1 MASWRIPCRSMSG
14 VALAALLLGAT
25 AARAMAASPA
35 GQPGDRLAA
44 AIANGA
50 RPEAASR
57 GERQGSKLLVNGIER
72 RAGWLWRGPEGAA
85 PAELWLP
92 LEVLQDQLGFSSRT
106 NAEGALDLEW
116 YGRGLIV
123 PPGRQRSLADEV
135 AVEVAGVIAAAGM
148 KAELR
153 GDVLSLEL
161 PPPALLRIRTS
172 DTPGVR
178 RVVLDLDGPAA
189 VGSEGEGLRID
200 LRSAAAQ
207 RGQLAGLGLVPR
219 QGSGS
224 LSLAARPRKLFT
236 LGDPPRVVIDLP
248 AEAAKAAAPAA
259 TPAAAPLDPRLQ
271 ALLGKE
277 VRWDRSVQQVGGR
290 RILLNAVR
298 FDPRAASLELR
309 PLSHPQT
316 MEGLSSLVGLARHY
330 DALVAINGGFF
341 NRVRRL
347 PLGAL
352 KEQGR
357 WRSGPILNRGV
368 VAWEPRSLPRF
379 GRLSLQEWVSDGSGR
394 RLPVDFVNS
403 GFVKRGLSR
412 YTADWGRAYR
422 ALSGAESGVLVRQG
436 TVQQR
441 FDQGRLAAGVPLAPG
456 DILLVGRAGTV
467 LPWQPGERLDL
478 ESRPSSE
485 LGQAS
490 NVLGGGPL
498 LLLNGQRVL
507 NGTAEGF
514 SPSFLSQGAPRTVIG
529 SDGRSL
535 WLVTM
540 EGVGDAGPTLLEAAV
555 ALQRLGLRD
564 ALNLDG
570 GSSTGLVMG
579 GRQTVKGRGVAGSVH
594 NALGL
599 VPVLGGEVSRGR

>member
-1 MASWRIPCRSMSG
+1 MASWRIPSRSMSW
-14 VALAALLLGAT
+14 VALTALLLGAT

-35 GQPGDRLAA
+35 GRDDPLAG

-50 RPEAASR
+50 RRDTPAQ
-57 GERQGSKLLVNGIER
+57 GERQGSKLLVNGVAR
-72 RAGWLWRGPEGAA
+72 RAGWLWRGPEGSA

-106 NAEGALDLEW
+106 NAQGALDLEW

-123 PPGRQRSLADEV
+123 PPARQRSLADEV
-135 AVEVAGVIAAAGM
+135 AVEVAGVLAAVGM
-148 KAELR
+148 KAEVR
-153 GDVLSLEL
+153 GEVLSLEL
-161 PPPALLRIRTS
+161 PPPALLRVRS
-172 DTPGVR
+172 SSQPGVR
-178 RVVLDLDGPAA
+178 RVVLDLDGPTA
-189 VGSEGEGLRID
+189 VGSDGNGLRLD
-200 LRSAAAQ
+200 LRSAAALQ
-207 RGQLAGLGLVPR
+207 GQLASLGLAPR
-219 QGSGS
+219 QGTNT
-224 LSLAARPRKLFT
+224 LTLVARPRKLFT

-248 AEAAKAAAPAA
+248 AASGKGKE
-259 TPAAAPLDPRLQ
+259 PAAAPLDPRLQ

-277 VRWDRSVQQVGGR
+277 LRWDRSVQQVGGR

-330 DALVAINGGFF
+330 NALVAINGGFF

-394 RLPVDFVNS
+394 RWPVEFVNS
-403 GFVKRGLSR
+403 GYVKRGLSR
-412 YTADWGRAYR
+412 YTADWGRVYR
-422 ALSGAESGVLVRQG
+422 ALSGAESAVLVRQG
-436 TVQQR
+436 AVQQR
-441 FDQGRLAAGVPLAPG
+441 LDQARLAAGVRLGPG
-456 DILLVGRAGTV
+456 DVLLVGRAGMV
-467 LPWQPGERLDL
+467 PPWREGERLDL

-540 EGVGDAGPTLLEAAV
+540 EGMGDAGPTLLEAAV

-599 VPVLGGEVSRGR
+599 VPVLAGEVSRGR

>member
-1 MASWRIPCRSMSG
+1 MALTLSPTA
-14 VALAALLLGAT
+14 ALAGS
-25 AARAMAASPA
+25 AAPANRADPLA
-35 GQPGDRLAA
+35 G

-50 RPEAASR
+50 RRDVAAQ
-57 GERQGSKLLVNGIER
+57 GERQGSQLVVNGVSR
-72 RAGWLWRGPEGAA
+72 RAAWLWRGPAGAP

-116 YGRGLIV
+116 YGRGLVV
-123 PPGRQRSLADEV
+123 PPSRQRSLADEV
-135 AVEVAGVIAAAGM
+135 AVEVAGVLAATGV
-148 KAELR
+148 KADLR
-153 GDVLSLEL
+153 GEVLRLDL
-161 PPPALLRIRTS
+161 PAPALLRVRS
-172 DTPGVR
+172 SSQPGVR

-189 VGSEGEGLRID
+189 VGSEGNGLRID
-200 LRSAAAQ
+200 LRSAAAL
-207 RGQLAGLGLVPR
+207 RAQLASLGLAPR
-219 QGSGS
+219 QGTDT
-224 LSLAARPRKLFT
+224 LALAARPRKLFT
-236 LGDPPRVVIDLP
+236 LGDPPRVVLDLP
-248 AEAAKAAAPAA
+248 ADTAKGGE
-259 TPAAAPLDPRLQ
+259 PAAASLDPRLQ
-271 ALLGKE
+271 ALLGKQL
-277 VRWDRSVQQVGGR
+277 RWDRTVQQVGGR

-298 FDPRAASLELR
+298 FDPRDTSLELR

-316 MEGLSSLVGLARHY
+316 MEGLSSLVGLARHH

-368 VAWEPRSLPRF
+368 VAWETRSLPRF

-394 RLPVDFVNS
+394 RWPVEFVNS
-403 GFVKRGLSR
+403 GYVKRGLSR

-422 ALSGAESGVLVRQG
+422 ALSGAESAVLVRQG

-441 FDQGRLAAGVPLAPG
+441 FEQARLAAGVPLAPG
-456 DILLVGRAGTV
+456 DVLLVGRAGTV
-467 LPWQPGERLDL
+467 LPWRPGERLELD
-478 ESRPSSE
+478 SRPSSD

-514 SPSFLSQGAPRTVIG
+514 SPSFLRQGAPRTVIG

-579 GRQTVKGRGVAGSVH
+579 GRHTVKGRGVAGSVH

-599 VPVLGGEVSRGR
+599 VPVLGGDLSQGR

>member
-1 MASWRIPCRSMSG
+1 MASWRIPSRSVSW
-14 VALAALLLGAT
+14 VALTALLLGAT
-25 AARAMAASPA
+25 AARAIPASPPGRDDPLA
-35 GQPGDRLAA
+35 G

-50 RPEAASR
+50 RADAPTQ
-57 GERQGSKLLVNGIER
+57 GERQGSKLLVNGVAR
-72 RAGWLWRGPEGAA
+72 RAGWLWRGPGGAA

-123 PPGRQRSLADEV
+123 PPARQRSLADEV
-135 AVEVAGVIAAAGM
+135 AVEVAGVLAAAGM

-153 GDVLSLEL
+153 GDVLSLEM

-172 DTPGVR
+172 DAPGVR

-207 RGQLAGLGLVPR
+207 RGQLAGLGLAPR
-219 QGSGS
+219 QGSGT
-224 LSLAARPRKLFT
+224 LTLAARPRKLFT

-248 AEAAKAAAPAA
+248 AEAAKAAEPAE
-259 TPAAAPLDPRLQ
+259 PAAAPLDPRLQ

-277 VRWDRSVQQVGGR
+277 LRWDRSVQQVGGR

-316 MEGLSSLVGLARHY
+316 MEGLSSLVGLARHH

-394 RLPVDFVNS
+394 RWPVDFVNS
-403 GFVKRGLSR
+403 GYVKRGLSR
-412 YTADWGRAYR
+412 YTADWGRVYR
-422 ALSGAESGVLVRQG
+422 ALSGAEAAVLVRQG
-436 TVQQR
+436 AVQER
-441 FDQGRLAAGVPLAPG
+441 LDQARLAAGVRLGPG
-456 DILLVGRAGTV
+456 DVLLVGRAGMV
-467 LPWQPGERLDL
+467 PPWREGERLDL

-529 SDGRSL
+529 SDGSSL

-540 EGVGDAGPTLLEAAV
+540 EGMGDAGPTLLEATV
-555 ALQRLGLRD
+555 ALQSLGLRD

>member
-1 MASWRIPCRSMSG
+1 MVSWRIPSRSMSW
-14 VALAALLLGAT
+14 VALTALLLGAT
-25 AARAMAASPA
+25 AARAVAASPA
-35 GQPGDRLAA
+35 GRNEPLAGA
-44 AIANGA
+44 VANGV
-50 RPEAASR
+50 RRDTTSQ
-57 GERQGSKLLVNGIER
+57 GERQGSKLLVNGVAR

-92 LEVLQDQLGFSSRT
+92 LEVLQEQLGFSSRT

-123 PPGRQRSLADEV
+123 PPARQRSLADEV
-135 AVEVAGVIAAAGM
+135 AVEVAGVLAAVGM
-148 KAELR
+148 KADVR
-153 GDVLSLEL
+153 GEVLSLEL

-189 VGSEGEGLRID
+189 VGSDGNGLRLD
-200 LRSAAAQ
+200 LRSAAALQ
-207 RGQLAGLGLVPR
+207 GQLASLGLAPR
-219 QGSGS
+219 QGTNT
-224 LSLAARPRKLFT
+224 LTLAARPRKLFT
-236 LGDPPRVVIDLP
+236 LGGPPRVVIDLP
-248 AEAAKAAAPAA
+248 AATAKGEAPAA
-259 TPAAAPLDPRLQ
+259 TPVDPRLQ

-277 VRWDRSVQQVGGR
+277 LRWDRSVQQVGGR

-394 RLPVDFVNS
+394 RWPVEFVNS
-403 GFVKRGLSR
+403 GYVKRGLSR
-412 YTADWGRAYR
+412 YTADWGRVYR
-422 ALSGAESGVLVRQG
+422 ALSGAESAVLVRQG
-436 TVQQR
+436 AVQER
-441 FDQGRLAAGVPLAPG
+441 LDQARLAAGVRLGPG
-456 DILLVGRAGTV
+456 DVLLVGRAGMV
-467 LPWQPGERLDL
+467 PPWREGERLDI

-514 SPSFLSQGAPRTVIG
+514 SPSFLRQGAPRTVIG

-540 EGVGDAGPTLLEAAV
+540 EGMGDAGPTLLEAAV